1 MKVSKW
7 LVHLTKGS
15 RCRIVL
21 MLVFLVLEIAAHFTM
36 TGAPKYIVDLVF
48 IEQQYEHI
56 FTIVLVFVSALALL
70 NVSQFYA
77 SVLRQRIEFGVEHS
91 LLGDIFAK
99 MYRLPYH
106 SIANERTGMLVD
118 LCTTDTR
125 TAASVLST
133 FVPNGINQLIRLVI
147 LGAIMWLVSP
157 VLMAGIVLCSAL
169 YAWAGGRFVPKTR
182 AIAKETADLRSRLMV
197 MVEESICSTRE
208 TIAFNRHETE
218 RERYSRLY
226 SAYFAALLRQG
237 KLMNNQMLVLDPIRW
252 AINLGVLGYGGY
264 LAMNHMISLGT
275 FIVSVTFANH
285 FFNSLQACISFAME
299 VAQKTVSLQRIHRL
313 LQSEEDRDEGR
324 RLVGPI
330 RSLRLRNVRFAY
342 PEGNGPALSDVDL
355 SIPIG
360 SKMAFAGYS
369 GSGKSTIAKLLLRFY
384 EPTSGEIVVN
394 GLPLHSF
401 SRDDWHRRVCVV
413 AQEPCFLPDT
423 IRANLLFGLEGI
435 SDERILAICEQMQ
448 IAGLIRQLPQGLD
461 TPIGDRGI
469 TLSGGER
476 QRLAIV
482 RALLRDPDILILD
495 ESTSALDPDTEMKL
509 MTRLDEIRQ
518 GRTTIVIAH
527 RLSTVMNSG
536 TIVVMNQGRIAETGT
551 HEELL
556 AERKLYA
563 RLVHLQ
569 VNGREAAAD

>member
-1 MKVSKW
+1 MKPYQRLFLGSFLILEKNQQLHYINILSQIQIQASLLLFITNSQNLEKDPNPMISSLSPITRSIAIDFLPQALSQSQT
-7 LVHLTKGS
+7 LVRT
-15 RCRIVL
+15 C
-21 MLVFLVLEIAAHFTM
+21 FLAFFLICLLDF
-36 TGAPKYIVDLVF
+36 
-48 IEQQYEHI
+48 
-56 FTIVLVFVSALALL
+56 ALL
-70 NVSQFYA
+70 LGLVYDLFRGHQNTT
-77 SVLRQRIEFGVEHS
+77 RI
-91 LLGDIFAK
+91 
-99 MYRLPYH
+99 
-106 SIANERTGMLVD
+106 
-118 LCTTDTR
+118 
-125 TAASVLST
+125 
-133 FVPNGINQLIRLVI
+133 Q
-147 LGAIMWLVSP
+147 
-157 VLMAGIVLCSAL
+157 
-169 YAWAGGRFVPKTR
+169 KTR
-182 AIAKETADLRSRLMV
+182 KFLNMFHANI
-197 MVEESICSTRE
+197 
-208 TIAFNRHETE
+208 
-218 RERYSRLY
+218 LY
-226 SAYFAALLRQG
+226 LPCVNFMLELLRQDHSQVEVIFSSQLPSII
-237 KLMNNQMLVLDPIRW
+237 KPASILVLSWSIVNAGLASLYSYSPFPGQTVFSRRNSFIDFVDFLIKTILPLTKLANRNENPLILW
-252 AINLGVLGYGGY
+252 IIAIVLLSL
-264 LAMNHMISLGT
+264 LATKLYIIFSKFPYYSMKAYRISL
-275 FIVSVTFANH
+275 

-330 RSLRLRNVRFAY
+330 RSLRLRNVSFAY

-482 RALLRDPDILILD
+482 RALLRDPDILIPD

-527 RLSTVMNSG
+527 RLSTVAHADE
-536 TIVVMNQGRIAETGT
+536 IVVLDRGVIVERGT
-551 HEELL
+551 HRQLL
-556 AERKLYA
+556 AKNGAYA
-563 RLVHLQ
+563 ELWRAQ
-569 VNGREAAAD
+569 NGDTALAWAAQSMA